1 VRLDPEELLEE
12 AQRPVA
18 RPGRSF
24 LSQKPRRKAFVP
36 AVLFALA
43 ATAASVV
50 SWRSEGFREAWIG
63 NPQSIFG
70 AGQWYRLFTGM
81 LLHAEIGHLLS
92 NMIFLIPFGG
102 LLTNYFG
109 WRVFPMMGIVVGL
122 VTQYLSLKTYPSG
135 ANLLGASG
143 LLYVLFGLWL
153 SLYYR
158 AERHLTRGR
167 RLLRILG
174 FGLVMFVPSQ
184 FSPTVSY
191 RTHAIGLALGLAAGA
206 IYGLFWK
213 EPRHLLQK

>member
-1 VRLDPEELLEE
+1 MRLDPEEHLNE
-12 AQRPVA
+12 
-18 RPGRSF
+18 SF
-24 LSQKPRRKAFVP
+24 LSQKPLRKAFAP

-50 SWRSEGFREAWIG
+50 SWLSDQFREAWIG
-63 NPQSIFG
+63 NPESIFG
-70 AGQWYRLFTGM
+70 GGEWYRLFTSI
-81 LLHAEIGHLLS
+81 LLHAEIRHLLS
-92 NMIFLIPFGG
+92 NMAFLILFGG

-109 WRVFPMMGIVVGL
+109 WRVFPAMGIAVGL
-122 VTQYLSLKTYPSG
+122 VTQYLSLKTYPSD

-158 AERHLTRGR
+158 AETHLTRTH

-191 RTHAIGLALGLAAGA
+191 RTHYIGLALGLAAGA
-206 IYGLFWK
+206 IYGFFWK
-213 EPRHLLQK
+213 EPRHLSSRLRP